1 MSIGP
6 RLRTGARVVF
16 VVYALVIVTLTHWP
30 GMRIEGPVPRSDLW
44 AHLGAF
50 GLWGLLFGVSGW
62 FGRPDTRRGFLT
74 AWFVGAA
81 YTALDEGTQAIP
93 ALRRVA
99 AWDDWAANLRG
110 FTLGLIASAALL
122 RVLERAGSRSARPR
136 ADTDP
141 A

>member
-1 MSIGP
+1 MAP
-6 RLRTGARVVF
+6 RLRTGARAVF

-30 GMRIEGPVPRSDLW
+30 GMQIEGPVPRSDLW

-50 GLWGLLFGVSGW
+50 GLWGLLFGCAGW
-62 FGRPDTRRGFLT
+62 FGRPDTRRGFLA
-74 AWFVGAA
+74 AWGVGIV
-81 YTALDEGTQAIP
+81 YTAIDEATQAIP

-99 AWDDWAANLRG
+99 AWDDWAANLMG
-110 FTLGLIASAALL
+110 FTLGLIASAVLL
-122 RVLERAGSRSARPR
+122 RVLDRAGSRSARPP